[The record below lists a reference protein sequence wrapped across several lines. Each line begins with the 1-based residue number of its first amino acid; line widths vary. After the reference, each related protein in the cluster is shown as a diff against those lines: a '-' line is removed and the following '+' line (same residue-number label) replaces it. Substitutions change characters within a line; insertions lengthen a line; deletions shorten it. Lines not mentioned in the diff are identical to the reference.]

1 MNMSER
7 DPGAKALTRRRFVR
21 AASLAA
27 IVIVP
32 SLAAGRSEAWAQAE
46 QTATGTTAH
55 LATQPSEAAQ
65 LKVFDEVWQSVR
77 DRFYDKA
84 LHGLDWEQ
92 VRERYRPLVA
102 AARDEHDRA
111 RLINRM
117 LGELGASHTEY
128 YTPDEQAYY
137 ELLGIFSRSLRARLQ
152 QMFLNGEVSYVGVGA
167 YTRQLRG
174 KTFVTGILAGL
185 PADQAGLRVGDEIV
199 DVDGKAY
206 RSIGS
211 FLGKA
216 GQSVMLRIRRQPDGP
231 IESFAVMPQ
240 VIRPNEAFLLAM
252 ERSARVIDKNGIR
265 IGYIHIWSY
274 AGFSYQNLL
283 IQELQSGALK
293 DAQALVLD
301 LRDGW
306 GGARLDYLEPF
317 TGRIPTMSVIDRN
330 GKEELENVRWGKPV
344 AMLVNAGTRSGKE
357 ILADAFKRYRLGA
370 VVGSHTAKAVLA
382 ARAFLMSDDSLLLVA
397 VDDVVIDGRRL
408 EGVGV
413 EPTVAVTFRI
423 EYADGSDPQLD
434 KAVSILAE
442 SLREQGPQ

>member
-1 MNMSER
+1 MIAVGECR
-7 DPGAKALTRRRFVR
+7 IEGRPGALAVTRRWFMR
-21 AASLAA
+21 AAALGAIGVVPGLA
-27 IVIVP
+27 V
-32 SLAAGRSEAWAQAE
+32 GRFKAWAQAE

-55 LATQPSEAAQ
+55 LATQPAEAAQ
-65 LKVFDEVWQSVR
+65 LNVFDEVWQTVR
-77 DRFYDKA
+77 DRFYDRA

-92 VRERYRPLVA
+92 VRERYRPLIV
-102 AARDEHDRA
+102 AARDGHDRA

-128 YTPDEQAYY
+128 FTPDEQAYY
-137 ELLGIFSRSLRARLQ
+137 ELLGIFSHALRTRLQ
-152 QMFLNGEVSYVGVGA
+152 QIFVDGEVAYVGIGA
-167 YTRQLRG
+167 YTRRRRG

-185 PADQAGLRVGDEIV
+185 PAEQAGLRIGDQIV
-199 DVDGKAY
+199 DADGAPY
-206 RSIGS
+206 QPIGS

-216 GQSVMLRIRRQPDGP
+216 GQGVTLRVRRRPDGL
-231 IESFAVMPQ
+231 IEPLTVIPQ
-240 VIRPNEAFLLAM
+240 VIRPNEAFLEAM
-252 ERSARVIDKNGIR
+252 AHSARVIDKDGIR
-265 IGYIHIWSY
+265 VGYIHIWSY

-330 GKEELENVRWGKPV
+330 GKEELENVRWGRPV
-344 AMLVNAGTRSGKE
+344 AMLVNGGTRSGKE
-357 ILADAFKRYRLGA
+357 ILADAFKRYRLGP

-382 ARAFLMSDDSLLLVA
+382 ARAFLMSDDSLLLLA

-413 EPTVAVTFRI
+413 EPTVAVPRRI
-423 EYADGSDPQLD
+423 EYANGSDPQLD

-442 SLREQGPQ
+442 SL